1 MIDKLPQP
9 TEEELN
15 MTGKHEYFRR
25 ILEMD
30 LHKKLGI
37 DYGYGSLTPR
47 KPCIVAGDPVAIT
60 GHIHHLIKRRI

>member
-15 MTGKHEYFRR
+15 MTGKHEYFAR

-30 LHKKLGI
+30 LHKKMKIDHLGKTLKVSMRYFI
-37 DYGYGSLTPR
+37 
-47 KPCIVAGDPVAIT
+47 
-60 GHIHHLIKRRI
+60 

>member
-30 LHKKLGI
+30 LHKKMNI
-37 DYGYGSLTPR
+37 DHLKLTGWISHNFNSFYLTE
-47 KPCIVAGDPVAIT
+47 KELT
-60 GHIHHLIKRRI
+60 YKEYLKLTK

>member
-30 LHKKLGI
+30 LHKKMNI
-37 DYGYGSLTPR
+37 DHLKLTGWISHNFNSVYLMN
-47 KPCIVAGDPVAIT
+47 KELT
-60 GHIHHLIKRRI
+60 YKEYLKLTK

>member
-15 MTGKHEYFRR
+15 MTGKHEYFAR

-30 LHKKLGI
+30 LHKKMKI
-37 DYGYGSLTPR
+37 DHL
-47 KPCIVAGDPVAIT
+47 AIT
-60 GHIHHLIKRRI
+60 GWISHNFNSVYLMNKELTYKEYLKLTK